1 LTTLDIP
8 LTALR
13 TITSAPG
20 LPAIAASFP
29 LALAMGALYAWRNPE
44 HPTSVAVTVMAAC
57 TWPII
62 AIALQILWF
71 ERSEHQLRNRVRTR
85 GRRDRLVPRGR
96 GHSLLHHHGRLLF
109 LDSIGSALKLGPGSQ
124 PVGLTHALVL
134 GIGSFALSYLS
145 LRRRDR

>member
-1 LTTLDIP
+1 MTLTTATIT
-8 LTALR
+8 TALR
-13 TITSAPG
+13 KV

-29 LALAMGALYAWRNPE
+29 LALAMGALFAWRNPQ

-71 ERSEHQLRNRVRTR
+71 ERSETNSAIES
-85 GRRDRLVPRGR
+85 GRADVETAWFHEAAATAFWATMG
-96 GHSLLHHHGRLLF
+96 GLLF
-109 LDSIGSALKLGPGSQ
+109 LDSFGSALKVAWLS
-124 PVGLTHALVL
+124 PVGLAHAMIL
-134 GIGSFALSYLS
+134 GIGSFGLSYLW